1 MPFVSRFSGH
11 GRLPGIHK
19 PAAPPIPTVTNTA
32 TTFDTLTF
40 NIANYDARWIY
51 AGSISPSAGTITF
64 SGATVTITG
73 LTGSTAYTLTVTAT
87 GSGGTN
93 SGTGSA
99 TTNAPPPFFPPFFPF
114 FPYFPP
120 FFPYFP
126 PFFPYFPP
134 FFPYFPPFFPFF
146 PGFGPFFPGFTPPPP
161 PPSKTAPSNQLRD
174 NSKVMIL
181 TSDYGYLETKYLN
194 EEDSLVS
201 VSIDGLGTDEI
212 SIIDKINT
220 EITYISSE
228 SSVQKFAYI
237 NGDAYPDNL
246 FVLVKNNEKTLFKN
260 VIELDESY
268 KLFDFDRL
276 EFVEI
281 NSIEF
286 EEVSSIMYNIE
297 CSPNNFYVI
306 QNTIGYF
313 Q

>member
-19 PAAPPIPTVTNTA
+19 PAAPPVPTVTNTA

-40 NIANYDARWIY
+40 TIGNYNAAWTY
-51 AGSISPSAGTITF
+51 TGSISPSAGTITF

-73 LTGSTAYTLTVTAT
+73 LTGSTAYTLTVTAI
-87 GSGGTN
+87 GSGGRN

-161 PPSKTAPSNQLRD
+161 PPSKTAPSNYMKDGL
-174 NSKVMIL
+174 KITLL
-181 TSDYGYLETKYLN
+181 TSEYGYLEPKYLT
-194 EEDSLVS
+194 EEDALVC
-201 VSIDGLGTDEI
+201 VDIEVTDLGVKVIETTSTNI
-212 SIIDKINT
+212 VNVQS
-220 EITYISSE
+220 TYANMKM
-228 SSVQKFAYI
+228 VYI
-237 NGDAYPDNL
+237 NGDSYPENTMLLSTKDGVSQ
-246 FVLVKNNEKTLFKN
+246 FIKST
-260 VIELDESY
+260 ELDESY
-268 KLFDFDRL
+268 SIFDYESMQFIK
-276 EFVEI
+276 VE
-281 NSIEF
+281 S
-286 EEVSSIMYNIE
+286 VSVEDFYGIIYNIE
-297 CSPNNFYVI
+297 CSPNNNYVI
-306 QNTIGYF
+306 QKTVGYF
-313 Q
+313 E

>member
-19 PAAPPIPTVTNTA
+19 PASPPTPTITNTA

-40 NIANYDARWIY
+40 NIGNYNAAWTY
-51 AGSISPSAGTITF
+51 TGSISPSAGTITF

-87 GSGGTN
+87 GSGGSN

-146 PGFGPFFPGFTPPPP
+146 PSFGPFFPSFRPPP
-161 PPSKTAPSNQLRD
+161 PPSKTAPSNYIKDDL
-174 NSKVMIL
+174 KVTLL
-181 TSDYGYLETKYLN
+181 TSEYGYLEPKYLT

-201 VSIDGLGTDEI
+201 LSIEIDESGVNVVEASTTDIVNIISTYSYMKIVDIDGDSYPGNAMLLASKD
-212 SIIDKINT
+212 SKIEFIKST
-220 EITYISSE
+220 
-228 SSVQKFAYI
+228 
-237 NGDAYPDNL
+237 
-246 FVLVKNNEKTLFKN
+246 
-260 VIELDESY
+260 ELDESFLIFNY
-268 KLFDFDRL
+268 ESM
-276 EFVEI
+276 EFVKI
-281 NSIEF
+281 NS
-286 EEVSSIMYNIE
+286 VSVEDFYGVMYNIT
-297 CSPNNFYVI
+297 CSPNNNYVI
-306 QNTIGYF
+306 QKSVGYF
-313 Q
+313 E